1 MKRKKSWASN
11 LRQEKSKAARKCQKK
26 QSQIDKKTCRKW
38 LGQVMIV
45 YFNKLQ
51 MKSMSLMFCNKINL
65 CLNRECGASILS
77 AEEIDTKQ
85 GTRKGGKKKTQVLEK
100 WAKRYFERRFGQ
112 RSKWHCSRC
121 KNISQQGYALED
133 RASFFTRNF
142 ASKRSQSDDEA
153 CKSD

>member
-1 MKRKKSWASN
+1 
-11 LRQEKSKAARKCQKK
+11 
-26 QSQIDKKTCRKW
+26 
-38 LGQVMIV
+38 MIV

-100 WAKRYFERRFGQ
+100 
-112 RSKWHCSRC
+112 
-121 KNISQQGYALED
+121 
-133 RASFFTRNF
+133 
-142 ASKRSQSDDEA
+142 
-153 CKSD
+153 